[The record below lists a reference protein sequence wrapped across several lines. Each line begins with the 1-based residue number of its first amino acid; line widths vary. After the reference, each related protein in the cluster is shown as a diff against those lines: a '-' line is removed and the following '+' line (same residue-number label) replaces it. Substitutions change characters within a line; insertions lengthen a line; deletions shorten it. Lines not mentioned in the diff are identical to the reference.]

1 MSVIIDDLY
10 FKISWWVSASL
21 KARQF
26 GRIQWDSLKK
36 QESVKYPYSNYP
48 TEQPSKAEKRQRW
61 LKYKLRSRGTQPRL
75 PPKCIEN
82 TFSLIQSTFKS
93 LEMHSKRRYKSCFCL
108 VVLGQLE
115 SFRNHLGPQHILPK
129 ILDAILGFTKVRIFL
144 IPLSISFSNPKILD
158 FLFLRKIGYVGDW
171 NVKN

>member
-1 MSVIIDDLY
+1 MSRVEGNIFFFHFFFLEKVIIDAIE
-10 FKISWWVSASL
+10 KNT
-21 KARQF
+21 
-26 GRIQWDSLKK
+26 
-36 QESVKYPYSNYP
+36 QENKKYPKNTQVP
-48 TEQPSKAEKRQRW
+48 PPPGP
-61 LKYKLRSRGTQPRL
+61 RSRGTQPRL

-158 FLFLRKIGYVGDW
+158 FLFLRKIGYVGD
-171 NVKN
+171 